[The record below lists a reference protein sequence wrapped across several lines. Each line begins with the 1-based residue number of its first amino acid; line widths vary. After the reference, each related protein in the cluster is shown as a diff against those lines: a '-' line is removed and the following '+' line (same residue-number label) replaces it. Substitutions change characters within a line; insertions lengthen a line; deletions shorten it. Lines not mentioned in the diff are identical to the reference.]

1 MKTLTG
7 VVIKQAWAPG
17 SKSEHDALVLVDH
30 KTQKRYRLRQ
40 DGGPAFQDPQLD
52 PLEGCTIKAK
62 GEVVHGNTLE
72 EKRIFPTPWRRA
84 WWKMDY
90 NANANLDCFVLAL

>member
-7 VVIKQAWAPG
+7 VVIKQSWAPG
-17 SKSEHDALVLVDH
+17 SKSEHDALILVDH

-40 DGGPAFQDPQLD
+40 DGGPAFHDPQLD

-62 GEVVHGNTLE
+62 GEVVHGNTL
-72 EKRIFPTPWRRA
+72 IMTSWDVVIGNPLNAGAGNSTPS
-84 WWKMDY
+84 KSKPSI
-90 NANANLDCFVLAL
+90 